1 MKHEPKVI
9 SIQRTSAFRLDPILT
24 GEEAIVLR
32 ALAGGLTDRQVC
44 HELRMK
50 PNTFL
55 SMMRDMREKLHVA
68 DNVSLIDWAM
78 ERIKGVDRRID
89 QWTGTPCVSRSYRGR
104 TQ

>member
-1 MKHEPKVI
+1 MKHGLKVI
-9 SIQRTSAFRLDPILT
+9 SIQSASAFRLDAILT

-44 HELRMK
+44 HELRMN

-55 SMMRDMREKLHVA
+55 SMMRDMREKLHMA
-68 DNVSLIDWAM
+68 DNISLIDWAA
-78 ERIKGVDRRID
+78 ERIKGIDRRID
-89 QWTGTPCVSRSYRGR
+89 QWPGTPCVSRSYRRR

>member
-1 MKHEPKVI
+1 MKQEPKVI
-9 SIQRTSAFRLDPILT
+9 SIQRTSAFRLDAILT

-44 HELRMK
+44 HELGMN
-50 PNTFL
+50 PNAFL
-55 SMMRDMREKLHVA
+55 SMMRDMREKLHMT

-89 QWTGTPCVSRSYRGR
+89 HWTSTPCVDRSYRRR
-104 TQ
+104 TL